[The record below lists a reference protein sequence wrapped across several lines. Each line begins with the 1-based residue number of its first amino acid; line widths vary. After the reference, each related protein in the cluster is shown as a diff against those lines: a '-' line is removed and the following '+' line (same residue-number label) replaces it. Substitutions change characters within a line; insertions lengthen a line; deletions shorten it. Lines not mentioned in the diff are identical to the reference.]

1 MKIKEHPILNFKEG
15 REVSFTFEG
24 RRLKGTEGQPIVC
37 ALTDN
42 GITMIGQSHGRPRG
56 LYCAIGNC
64 ASCLATV
71 NGRTNVRTCVTPLE
85 EGMVIVM
92 QKGRGEVK

>member
-1 MKIKEHPILNFKEG
+1 MKIKQHPILDFKEG

-24 RRLKGTEGQPIVC
+24 RQLKGVEGQPIVC
-37 ALTDN
+37 ALADN
-42 GITMIGQSHGRPRG
+42 GLTVIGHSHGRPRG

-92 QKGRGEVK
+92 QNGKGEVV